1 MNANNKM
8 NNHKEKH
15 NWQEL
20 MKQAQAGNEDA
31 YRVVLERVYSYLKS
45 YLYKRI
51 TNQQNREDLIQE
63 IVVALHKARHTY
75 DPNQPFFPW
84 ISAISRYKM
93 ISYFRKTQKSR
104 GDIGESSTTINL
116 FTDKDNVE
124 EHNLKIELD
133 EYLSKLPQKQRDLLY
148 RVKIDGYSTKEAA
161 KEFGMSI
168 SNVKTT
174 IHRALSFLRR
184 NTK

>member
-1 MNANNKM
+1 MNANKHMDHNKG
-8 NNHKEKH
+8 KH

-20 MKQAQAGNEDA
+20 MKQTQAGNEDA
-31 YRVVLERVYSYLKS
+31 YKVVLERVYSYLRS

-63 IVVALHKARHTY
+63 IMAALHKARHTY
-75 DPNQPFFPW
+75 DPKQPFFPW

-93 ISYFRKTQKSR
+93 ISFFRKMEKSK
-104 GDIGESSTTINL
+104 GDIGESPATAKM
-116 FTDKDNVE
+116 FFDKDNVE
-124 EHNLKIELD
+124 EQNLKIELE
-133 EYLSKLPQKQRDLLY
+133 EYLSKLPPKQRDLLY
-148 RVKIDGYSTKEAA
+148 RVKVDGYSTQEAA

-184 NTK
+184 NAK